1 MGIRRRRKKLTT
13 LVSRLDSRIKSVE
26 LRPFSLLTESQ
37 IKNLIDSGSNA
48 LPNDSA
54 TTTISQLAP
63 NQFIKI
69 QQAWFYPKKLTGQT
83 KDVVE
88 VYTEADLGV
97 FTGSSFIEVYGLNGT
112 TSTAIECSGKYLVKS
127 QDSPPYDTRAAYKET
142 IPAGITNVY
151 SYVPAGVGPANWST
165 ARQLRSKRAIDS
177 YAATGTSVVVTLNA
191 SHQFRTGDIVFV
203 GLRTSDARLE
213 GIDGLFTV
221 QSVTATTLTY
231 SLPAALEE
239 IIPSTVPTELS
250 YIYPVIHE
258 YIAVGSTWAD
268 SSTNKVNYWD
278 GIRWVDYSS
287 VSDPVRDGDPPAPP
301 TNLQVTSEG
310 VPRAVGSTGLATVT
324 LDWNAPTQTA
334 AGAPLND
341 LVGHIIRWRE
351 SLLSDWSEKALLNP
365 LVSKYTFTDVE
376 ALFSQGRTYYFEVVA
391 VDSGVQRSLPATATH
406 STSEV
411 AASLYPPT
419 APQISSR
426 LGVLTTTWDGFVD
439 TDPLTIPPGDTVF
452 LKIHRSI
459 VSNFTPS
466 DSTLVSTISAVAR
479 NFTTFSDL
487 TYETPY
493 YFKFV
498 LVNSSGKHSEPSGQS
513 VSQVTPLVDTDLLVG
528 NVLNSWAF
536 DGNLISAGAL
546 ADGSLNA
553 SNLFGPNVIAQGSV
567 AFDAIGAN
575 QIAAG
580 SIIAGKIGTD
590 AVTANTVAAGAISAG
605 KIAANSILASK
616 IRAGSLDS
624 IEITGSNIQTAKP
637 VGPFISTYS
646 TFSALI
652 SAIPTAAYGST
663 YYVSSETST
672 YTFTQ
677 NTDPV
682 TGLGG
687 TSGAWIKSGSRQRV
701 TLNNTGLYA
710 FDTDGNLTFRVLGS
724 TGQVFIASGVQIGG
738 YATSGDLNTVSQSA
752 SAASQAAS
760 TAGQT
765 ANNASSAAN
774 TASNTANT
782 ASNTATNA
790 VTIAEGKITIGSA
803 AADVNSNS
811 TTIDGNGITTGT
823 LDANRLKADSVLT
836 NLIRTGPAGTPRI
849 EIRGSNTANPGIV
862 GFKNS
867 SGDTSFRFYNSG
879 QSYLDDIEVAGT
891 LRVTGDITG
900 GIIRTSTAS
909 KRVELLG
916 STNSLRFISGGNVVG
931 EVEGETLGVR
941 MDSTLGAFLRVGGG
955 VTMGAG
961 GASSV
966 GVNSAGL
973 LLLNADVTTGTANL
987 RRPSAGNAI
996 QVVSS
1001 DLRIKEN
1008 ILAIPDGLLLVSQ
1021 LNPVTF
1027 NSKVDDNTAVVS
1039 GFLAQE
1045 VRSLFPNTYTV
1056 VTENPGLTPK
1066 MVGAEDED
1074 FELNPILSL
1083 NHIELM
1089 PYMVRAIQELSTK
1102 NDALEARLEALEGN

>member
-37 IKNLIDSGSNA
+37 IKNLIDSGANA
-48 LPNDSA
+48 VANDSA

-112 TSTAIECSGKYLVKS
+112 SSTAIECSGKYLVKS
-127 QDSPPYDTRAAYKET
+127 QDSPPYDTRAAYKQSV
-142 IPAGITNVY
+142 PAEITNVY
-151 SYVPAGVGPANWST
+151 SYIPAGVGPASWST

-203 GLRTSDARLE
+203 GLGTSDARLE

-287 VSDPVRDGDPPAPP
+287 VADPVRDGDPPAPP

-376 ALFSQGRTYYFEVVA
+376 ALFSQGRTYYFQVVA

-411 AASLYPPT
+411 SASLYPPT

-426 LGVLTTTWDGFVD
+426 LGVLTATWNGFVD
-439 TDPLTIPPGDTVF
+439 TDPLSIPPGDTVF
-452 LKIHRSI
+452 LKVHRSI

-466 DSTLVSTISAVAR
+466 DSTLVSTISAVAG
-479 NFTTFSDL
+479 NFATFSDL

-498 LVNSSGKHSEPSGQS
+498 LVNSSGKHSDPSGQS

-553 SNLFGPNVIAQGSV
+553 SNLFGPNVISQGSV

-616 IRAGSLDS
+616 IRAGSLDA
-624 IEITGSNIQTAKP
+624 IEITGSNIQTARA
-637 VGPFISTYS
+637 VGSYISTYS
-646 TFSALI
+646 TYSALI
-652 SAIPTAAYGST
+652 SAVPTASYGST

-682 TGLGG
+682 TGLGTG
-687 TSGAWIKSGSRQRV
+687 SGAWIKSGSRQRV

-710 FDTDGNLTFRVLGS
+710 YDTNGNLTFRVLGS
-724 TGQVFIASGVQIGG
+724 SGEVYIASGVQIGG
-738 YATSGDLNTVSQSA
+738 YATSGDLGIVDQNASAASQAA

-765 ANNASSAAN
+765 ANTASSN
-774 TASNTANT
+774 
-782 ASNTATNA
+782 ATSA
-790 VTIAEGKITIGSA
+790 VTIANGKITIGNA
-803 AADVNSNS
+803 AADVNANQ
-811 TTIDGNGITTGT
+811 TTIDGDGITTGT
-823 LDANRLKADSVLT
+823 IDANRLKADSVLT
-836 NLIRTGPAGTPRI
+836 NLVRTGPAGTPRI
-849 EIRGSNTANPGIV
+849 EIRGSNIANPGIV
-862 GFKNS
+862 GYKNS
-867 SGDTSFRFYNSG
+867 SGETSFRFYNSG

-891 LRVTGDITG
+891 LRVTGNITG
-900 GIIRTSTAS
+900 GTIRTSTNN

-916 STNSLRFISGGNVVG
+916 STNSLRFISGGSVIG

-941 MDSTLGAFLRVGGG
+941 IDSTLGGFVRVGGG
-955 VTMGAG
+955 ITMGASG
-961 GASSV
+961 TIGSV
-966 GVNSAGL
+966 VVNAAGL
-973 LLLNADVTTGTANL
+973 VLTNAGSTTFAANL
-987 RRPSAGNAI
+987 RRPDPGNAI

-1001 DLRIKEN
+1001 DVRIKEN
-1008 ILAIPDGLLLVSQ
+1008 ISAIQDGLVLVSQ
-1021 LNPVTF
+1021 LNPITF
-1027 NSKVDDNTAVVS
+1027 NSKVDESTAIVS

-1045 VRSLFPNTYTV
+1045 VRSLFPNTYSI
-1056 VTENPGLTPK
+1056 VTENLGVVPD
-1066 MVGAEDED
+1066 MVGVERED
-1074 FELNPILSL
+1074 FELNPLLSL
-1083 NHIELM
+1083 NHIELI
-1089 PYMVRAIQELSTK
+1089 PYMVKAIQELSTK